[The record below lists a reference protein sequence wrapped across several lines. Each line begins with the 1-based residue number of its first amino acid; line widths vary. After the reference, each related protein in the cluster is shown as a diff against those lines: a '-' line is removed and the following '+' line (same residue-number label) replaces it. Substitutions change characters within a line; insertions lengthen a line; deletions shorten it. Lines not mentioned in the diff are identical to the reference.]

1 MKPRANNVS
10 PGSIFQMVAAGIVR
24 LGNIKTSLVRIAA
37 NPAMAAKWISIKPR
51 AQSVR
56 LGNICQ
62 VVTAGIVQGAIIK
75 APPVRIA
82 ANPVMA
88 AK

>member
-1 MKPRANNVS
+1 M
-10 PGSIFQMVAAGIVR
+10 
-24 LGNIKTSLVRIAA
+24 TA
-37 NPAMAAKWISIKPR
+37 NPAMAARWILVKPR